1 MGNSKRL
8 TLSLS
13 PEDYEVFESTRGKL
27 GLERA
32 QYIKHLMAVNKE
44 FKPTAIRDREI
55 IK

>member
-13 PEDYEVFESTRGKL
+13 PEDYDAFESTREKL

-44 FKPTAIRDREI
+44 FKPPAIRDREI